1 MSWKADVFQDIIV
14 PSDFVRIK
22 TFPDRNC
29 DIPNLS
35 GLKRFLTDN
44 LFNLSHLSVKY
55 ALFTDKL
62 GLGTACATYLLPQS
76 RISERI

>member
-22 TFPDRNC
+22 TFSSGRAMEFT
-29 DIPNLS
+29 NLS
-35 GLKRFLTDN
+35 RLKRFFYGQTLTHN
-44 LFNLSHLSVKY
+44 NLSVKY

-62 GLGTACATYLLPQS
+62 GLGDCLHNLFSSAVAYQ
-76 RISERI
+76 

>member
-22 TFPDRNC
+22 TFSYEQNTH
-29 DIPNLS
+29 N
-35 GLKRFLTDN
+35 N
-44 LFNLSHLSVKY
+44 LSVKY

-62 GLGTACATYLLPQS
+62 GLGNY
-76 RISERI
+76 